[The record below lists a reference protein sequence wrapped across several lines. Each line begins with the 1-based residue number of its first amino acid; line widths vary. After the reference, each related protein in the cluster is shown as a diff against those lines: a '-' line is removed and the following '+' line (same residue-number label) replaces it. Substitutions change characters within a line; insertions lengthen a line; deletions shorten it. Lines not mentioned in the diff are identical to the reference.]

1 MLKKSVI
8 SNLILT
14 ENFLSFYTIVSFVL
28 LYSLV
33 EEEKIYDTFL
43 DYFEKEL

>member
-28 LYSLV
+28 FVSWGGRNLW
-33 EEEKIYDTFL
+33 
-43 DYFEKEL
+43 YFFRLLWKRII

>member
-33 EEEKIYDTFL
+33 EEEEIYDTFL